1 MSVSSL
7 SLNASRMG
15 WLAGAALLV
24 AAALWALTARPVAAA
39 ELGGEAALETLPGLP
54 AAEASIHLDR
64 ESLAATPA
72 RPRGAWHPLAWSGL
86 GGVAGGLTGLG
97 VAPVLGLQPP
107 AAALLGG
114 VLGAGAA
121 GAWAS
126 LQGWGL
132 APVAADPAALAA
144 QAR

>member
-7 SLNASRMG
+7 SLSAARVG

-24 AAALWALTARPVAAA
+24 AAALWGATARPVAAA

-54 AAEASIHLDR
+54 AAEASIHLVR
-64 ESLAATPA
+64 EPLALAAA
-72 RPRGAWHPLAWSGL
+72 RPRGGWSPLAWSSL
-86 GGVAGGLTGLG
+86 GGLAGGLTGLG
-97 VAPVLGLQPP
+97 IAPALGLQPP

-114 VLGAGAA
+114 ALGASALGT
-121 GAWAS
+121 WAS
-126 LQGWGL
+126 LQGWGGAGL
-132 APVAADPAALAA
+132 AAEPAAVAV